1 MRICSQKKK
10 CILIIYIIFLTGESN
25 EVEASTYGNSNEAE
39 EVQETEEEVEETAAE
54 EVQDMEEEVEETEA
68 EIEETEEEIE
78 EETNAYGDTNEA
90 EEVQDM
96 EEEVEELEE
105 EIEEIE
111 EEAEEEVSA
120 AEKEEEAEEVEA
132 NEYEM
137 ALSGSIMACALVGAG
152 LVAAKKKRRY
162 SDEKHTSF
170 LSMESKE
177 DASRSA

>member
-39 EVQETEEEVEETAAE
+39 EVQETEEEVEETA
-54 EVQDMEEEVEETEA
+54 
-68 EIEETEEEIE
+68 
-78 EETNAYGDTNEA
+78 A